1 MGVKKYYWL
10 KLPQEF
16 FQKKK
21 IFNLKSMQKGH
32 TYVLIYQEMLLV
44 SLKDDGMLYFEDL
57 AEDLSEEVTLLLLN
71 QYEREDVDFTIKYL
85 LKVGL
90 LEKINENEYILTQ
103 GVELVGK
110 ETSTERSRKSRSKI
124 NATNLQYDATLMQ
137 HNATNLQQSA
147 TFMKHDATNLQH
159 NATPMQHNATNLQQK
174 CNNREEKKRKEKRRE
189 DLEKRKVD
197 IENTKHL
204 RNSWE
209 EEDDFKGDSRE
220 ESGEF
225 DREELKKIFGVL

>member
-1 MGVKKYYWL
+1 LSKKYYWL

-32 TYVLIYQEMLLV
+32 TYALIYQEMLLV
-44 SLKDDGMLYFEDL
+44 SLKDDGMLYFEEL

-85 LKVGL
+85 IKVGL

-103 GVELVGK
+103 GVELVGRD
-110 ETSTERSRKSRSKI
+110 TSTERVK
-124 NATNLQYDATLMQ
+124 
-137 HNATNLQQSA
+137 
-147 TFMKHDATNLQH
+147 KHRANNKNITDETQVKQNE
-159 NATPMQHNATNLQQK
+159 TKVKQK
-174 CNNREEKKRKEKRRE
+174 CNDREEKRRKEKRRE

>member
-1 MGVKKYYWL
+1 
-10 KLPQEF
+10 
-16 FQKKK
+16 
-21 IFNLKSMQKGH
+21 
-32 TYVLIYQEMLLV
+32 MLLV

-124 NATNLQYDATLMQ
+124 NATNLQHDATLMQ
-137 HNATNLQQSA
+137 HNATSMQRDATNLQHSA
-147 TFMKHDATNLQH
+147 TPMQRDATNLQH